1 MKNSPFNAI
10 LLAAVVVSSL
20 WSIWLCY
27 TLISRTREVRAL
39 QAEANVVNYQ
49 QAVLNNLVGEAVEY
63 GKKNPAIDPLLES
76 LGVKQHT
83 NAVSTSKP
91 AGK

>member
-10 LLAAVVVSSL
+10 FVAAVVVSSL

-27 TLISRTREVRAL
+27 TLISRTRDLRLL
-39 QAEANVVNYQ
+39 QAQANVVNYQ
-49 QAVLNNLVGEAVEY
+49 QAFVANLAGEAVEY
-63 GKKNPAIDPLLES
+63 SKKNPAIDPLLES
-76 LGVKQHT
+76 LGIKQRSNAAAT
-83 NAVSTSKP
+83 NKP